1 MPPYQTIKPRVLNT
15 AQISLWIVSM
25 PSPNL
30 DDLSL
35 CMALTS
41 VFGQAT
47 CFSKNYIQQI
57 STTTTLPRQRQNC
70 PQKHFHW
77 YLFFPTPPQKKL
89 CKKECRT
96 NLLSKKVVCFNT
108 IFIFPTNQPTN
119 KQTNK
124 QTKNTFLFGPTGKIG
139 FSPCFS
145 RFFLLATSWRQPAPS
160 LHGFRYVKTSWPPRT
175 QNTWPPR
182 G

>member
-47 CFSKNYIQQI
+47 CFCKNYIQQI

-70 PQKHFHW
+70 PQKHVHW

-119 KQTNK
+119 QQTNK
-124 QTKNTFLFGPTGKIG
+124 QKT
-139 FSPCFS
+139 
-145 RFFLLATSWRQPAPS
+145 RFCLA
-160 LHGFRYVKTSWPPRT
+160 PPGR
-175 QNTWPPR
+175 
-182 G
+182 